1 MRPSNP
7 CADLLAL
14 IVEAARTTQP
24 PCFQRRRGVMPPAI
38 ALMGLMCLTS
48 LGFATGYEGLMVT
61 MFTSMGTAL
70 GWPDNPAA
78 STFCRARQKLTR
90 EMFESF
96 RAEVYRIAHPTVQAF
111 MPRHRGYR
119 IVAID
124 GSWISVPKSKM
135 LRRLLGIHHIGP
147 KRCPMGKPQ
156 VLLVVLTDAL
166 TRMPIA
172 RVILPGTGSERAAAK
187 LLLPHL
193 LKSDILVADRGYHG
207 RDMLEAVHATGCRYV
222 LRVPGGKAA
231 WKETRGFQ
239 RRRCRDA
246 LVAIEFK
253 NASEPLYIRHLR
265 ISSGPGRPRCGSKR
279 EVLFLLTNLPASWS
293 PKKIEM
299 IYRARWGVET
309 MFRELKATLESDRLH
324 ARTLTG
330 IIQELDACCLH
341 LAIAAFLDMATL
353 NQHKDSTKA
362 GRTKYLTNRTLLLA
376 IIALVFMR
384 SDDDVWERAGIAAR
398 TAARR
403 ASRIRPGRRA
413 PRKVRMFGKA
423 R

>member
-1 MRPSNP
+1 
-7 CADLLAL
+7 
-14 IVEAARTTQP
+14 
-24 PCFQRRRGVMPPAI
+24 MPPAVT
-38 ALMGLMCLTS
+38 LVGLMCLTS
-48 LGFATGYEGLMVT
+48 LGLCTGYEGLMVT
-61 MFTSMGTAL
+61 MFTSMGATL
-70 GWPDNPAA
+70 GWSDNPAA
-78 STFCRARQKLTR
+78 STFCRARQKITQ
-90 EMFESF
+90 EMFECF
-96 RAEVYRIAHPTVQAF
+96 RAEVYRIAHPTVQMF

-172 RVILPGTGSERAAAK
+172 RVILPGHGSEREAAK
-187 LLLPHL
+187 MLLPHL
-193 LKSDILVADRGYHG
+193 HKSDILVADRGYHG
-207 RDMLEAVHATGCRYV
+207 RDMLEAIHATGCRYV
-222 LRVPGGKAA
+222 LRVPGGKSA

-239 RRRCRDA
+239 RRRCRDG
-246 LVAIEFK
+246 LVDIEFK
-253 NASEPLYIRHLR
+253 NAKAPLFIRHIR
-265 ISSGPGRPRCGSKR
+265 VSSGPGRPRCGSKR

-293 PKKIEM
+293 PKKIETV
-299 IYRARWGVET
+299 YRARWGVET

-324 ARTLTG
+324 ARTLSG

-353 NQHKDSTKA
+353 NQHTDFAKS
-362 GRTKYLTNRTLLLA
+362 GRTTYLTNRTILLA
-376 IIALVFMR
+376 LVAFVFMNG
-384 SDDDVWERAGIAAR
+384 DDDVFERAGVAAM

-403 ASRIRPGRRA
+403 APRIRPGRWA
-413 PRKVRMFGKA
+413 PRKKRMFDKA